1 MLRKE
6 KNNIVTRDFPP
17 LYNHLI
23 RESHKVTY
31 APPPIFLRAPPDRAT
46 AAVLFIVVVVDD
58 DDDGFT
64 RRDNVRAI
72 LEVVAAN
79 MMVGLKK

>member
-1 MLRKE
+1 
-6 KNNIVTRDFPP
+6 VD
-17 LYNHLI
+17 
-23 RESHKVTY
+23 
-31 APPPIFLRAPPDRAT
+31 
-46 AAVLFIVVVVDD
+46 DD

>member
-1 MLRKE
+1 MV
-6 KNNIVTRDFPP
+6 NNQRT
-17 LYNHLI
+17 
-23 RESHKVTY
+23 ETY

-46 AAVLFIVVVVDD
+46 ADVLFTVVVVE
-58 DDDGFT
+58 DDGFT

-79 MMVGLKK
+79 MVTVVGLN